1 MPPPVRTPNPF
12 RPGFNQPPVALA
24 GREPI
29 LAAVREALAVAAL
42 DARTPRPVVLTGG
55 RGVGKTVLLGEA
67 AAIAAEDH
75 SWLTVP
81 VEVRP
86 DQAFAPHL
94 VDRLTAATALYRQA
108 RTSRRRMEV
117 TGATLRAT
125 VLGVGAEV
133 ELSRDRTPSARAEP
147 PRLDQAVAAAVEAAL
162 AHGAGLVLTVDELQL
177 ASRTELADLAATL
190 QQHVPDNW
198 PLVVILAGLPS
209 LRDAQRESRRA
220 VTYLERAEWH
230 VLGLLDPDATA
241 QALSEPARQ
250 AGRPMSDSARR
261 LLAEA
266 SGGYPYAIQV
276 LGHHAWRASTGSA
289 SIEVRHARA
298 AAAAAEADLAAGLYT
313 SRWHGASPKE
323 QEYLVALAE
332 LVRGQGSTGGAD
344 VARALGRTTQQVSYL
359 RDRLIRKGTIFA
371 EAGSLVFA
379 VPGMAEWVLTHQ
391 H

>member
-1 MPPPVRTPNPF
+1 MAVNRTPNPF
-12 RPGFNQPPVALA
+12 RPGFNQPPLALT
-24 GREPI
+24 GRETV

-67 AAIAAEDH
+67 AVIAAEEH

-86 DQAFAPHL
+86 DRPFTPHL
-94 VDRLTAATALYRQA
+94 VHRLEVATELYRQA

-125 VLGVGAEV
+125 VLGVGAEL
-133 ELSRDRTPSARAEP
+133 ELSRESRPAPADA
-147 PRLDQAVAAAVEAAL
+147 PRLDHALAAAVEAAL

-177 ASRTELADLAATL
+177 ASRAELADLAATL
-190 QQHVPDNW
+190 QQHVPDDW

-230 VLGLLDPDATA
+230 VLGLLDPAATA
-241 QALSEPARQ
+241 EALAEPARQ
-250 AGRPMSDSARR
+250 AGRPMSDTARR

-276 LGHHAWRASTGSA
+276 LGHHAWRASVGSS

-298 AAAAAEADLAAGLYT
+298 AADAAEADLAAGLYT

-323 QEYLVALAE
+323 QEYLTALAE
-332 LVRGQGSTGGAD
+332 LLSAQGSAGGAD

-371 EAGSLVFA
+371 EAGTLVFA
-379 VPGMAEWVLTHQ
+379 VPGMADWVIAQ
-391 H
+391 RP

>member
-1 MPPPVRTPNPF
+1 
-12 RPGFNQPPVALA
+12 
-24 GREPI
+24 
-29 LAAVREALAVAAL
+29 
-42 DARTPRPVVLTGG
+42 
-55 RGVGKTVLLGEA
+55 
-67 AAIAAEDH
+67 
-75 SWLTVP
+75 
-81 VEVRP
+81 
-86 DQAFAPHL
+86 
-94 VDRLTAATALYRQA
+94 
-108 RTSRRRMEV
+108 
-117 TGATLRAT
+117 
-125 VLGVGAEV
+125 
-133 ELSRDRTPSARAEP
+133 
-147 PRLDQAVAAAVEAAL
+147 
-162 AHGAGLVLTVDELQL
+162 
-177 ASRTELADLAATL
+177 
-190 QQHVPDNW
+190 
-198 PLVVILAGLPS
+198 
-209 LRDAQRESRRA
+209 
-220 VTYLERAEWH
+220 
-230 VLGLLDPDATA
+230 
-241 QALSEPARQ
+241 
-250 AGRPMSDSARR
+250 MSDSARR

-276 LGHHAWRASTGSA
+276 LGHHAGRASTGSA